1 MSPVD
6 CEDRAGGGPRTSGW
20 FKACALA
27 AILVLFLGGGW
38 AAVGSGGGIEAG
50 LELELEAIGH
60 RLDPSAIASGE
71 DAAEA
76 ADSLVREAR
85 RGGLDPSEA
94 LARALPQA
102 HQVLGMLSLDRD
114 IDDFLD
120 YANRDDAV
128 GDYYREEARV
138 SLEMRPLRGRYEAAF
153 AAACAALSGKRAELS
168 GKEGAPSPSA
178 RPRPYIAAASE
189 VWLPPRRELP
199 LSHPYALDVFFHHVE
214 RSGEAEKGPL
224 IRALKGGIVV
234 ASARDWSGGQG
245 LSAYRGGGLS
255 PASGNGLVVY
265 DPESRLYCSYFHLS
279 SVLPRTGSL
288 LEAGDAI
295 GRGGNSG
302 MNARKKDHGEHV
314 HLEIFDAAQDEPL
327 SAYQILEILK
337 K

>member
-1 MSPVD
+1 M
-6 CEDRAGGGPRTSGW
+6 
-20 FKACALA
+20 
-27 AILVLFLGGGW
+27 LVLFFGGGW
-38 AAVGSGGGIEAG
+38 AAMGSAG
-50 LELELEAIGH
+50 VLETGLNLDLAAIGS
-60 RLDPSAIASGE
+60 RLDPAMIAQGDSA

-76 ADSLVREAR
+76 ADALVREAR

-94 LARALPQA
+94 LSAALPKP
-102 HQVLGMLSLDRD
+102 HEILGMLSLDRD

-120 YANRDDAV
+120 YASREDLV

-138 SLEMRPLRGRYEAAF
+138 SREMRPLRSRYEAAF
-153 AAACAALSGKRAELS
+153 ASAWLALCPPAEILRAGS
-168 GKEGAPSPSA
+168 QKP
-178 RPRPYIAAASE
+178 PYIAAAGD
-189 VWLPPRRELP
+189 VWLPPKRELA

-224 IRALKGGIVV
+224 IRALRPGIVV

-265 DPESRLYCSYFHLS
+265 DPASRLYCSYFHLN
-279 SVLPRTGSL
+279 SVLPRTGAAV
-288 LEAGDAI
+288 EAGAPL

-302 MNARKKDHGEHV
+302 MNARKKNHGEHI
-314 HLEIFDAAQDEPL
+314 HLEIFDAAHDAPL